1 MPVWRLEMFVHD
13 LACDVLMP
21 IPRFIVKCC
30 MQQLHK
36 IAHPIPR
43 ASHLHY
49 GDCQVQL
56 IQNSLPYSLSLLD
69 LTFVESYI
77 KFYDSFVMI

>member
-1 MPVWRLEMFVHD
+1 MLHATVT
-13 LACDVLMP
+13 
-21 IPRFIVKCC
+21 
-30 MQQLHK
+30 QLHK

-69 LTFVESYI
+69 LTFVEGYI